1 MFESFQKFYIIKE
14 FNDFITKLV
23 LKKVKIICINSIG
36 FDKRGMKSLEILNQ
50 FSDRLDIEFL
60 VIYIKENAY
69 LHDNNI
75 VTYLNENTIAADKL
89 LISKKVLKFDLNPL
103 DYLSFKNHVEIN
115 LINEINAF
123 KPAWVLIDI
132 SALPR
137 DYFFVL
143 VRYFLESKM
152 PNV

>member
-60 VIYIKENAY
+60 VIYIKQIAY
-69 LHDNNI
+69 L
-75 VTYLNENTIAADKL
+75 K
-89 LISKKVLKFDLNPL
+89 
-103 DYLSFKNHVEIN
+103 
-115 LINEINAF
+115 
-123 KPAWVLIDI
+123 
-132 SALPR
+132 
-137 DYFFVL
+137 
-143 VRYFLESKM
+143 
-152 PNV
+152 